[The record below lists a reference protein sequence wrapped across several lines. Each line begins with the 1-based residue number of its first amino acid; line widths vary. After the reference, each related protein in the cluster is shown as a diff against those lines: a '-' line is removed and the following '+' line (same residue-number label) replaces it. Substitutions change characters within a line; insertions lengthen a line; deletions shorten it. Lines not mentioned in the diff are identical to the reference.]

1 MAELNQNRIIAENIS
16 FYLEKTGKTQRQLAR
31 FTGVSQAAV
40 SGWCKGLKVPRMDK
54 IDKICNFFRINR
66 FQLLVYSAES
76 TQYLQS
82 IPIPVLA
89 VVRAGIPID
98 AQEEIIAWEGISPQ
112 TAFSGDFF
120 GMQVRGDLMKP
131 RFSENDLTI
140 VRQQDKAESGDIVA
154 VSIGSRDA
162 VLLELMKYP
171 DGGIAL
177 IPSNPLHPPLRFSGE
192 EIEKRRVNIIG
203 KVTEL
208 RVRF

>member
-1 MAELNQNRIIAENIS
+1 
-16 FYLEKTGKTQRQLAR
+16 
-31 FTGVSQAAV
+31 
-40 SGWCKGLKVPRMDK
+40 
-54 IDKICNFFRINR
+54 
-66 FQLLVYSAES
+66 
-76 TQYLQS
+76 
-82 IPIPVLA
+82 
-89 VVRAGIPID
+89 
-98 AQEEIIAWEGISPQ
+98 
-112 TAFSGDFF
+112 
-120 GMQVRGDLMKP
+120 MKP
-131 RFSENDLTI
+131 RFSENDLAI

-177 IPSNPLHPPLRFSGE
+177 IPSNPLHPALRFSGE